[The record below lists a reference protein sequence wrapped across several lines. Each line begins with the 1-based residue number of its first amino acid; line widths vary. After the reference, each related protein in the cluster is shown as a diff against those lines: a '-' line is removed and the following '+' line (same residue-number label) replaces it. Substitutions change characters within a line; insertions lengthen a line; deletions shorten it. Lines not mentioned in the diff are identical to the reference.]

1 MKIAVSTFKGGL
13 GDSIC
18 PTFGRCS
25 TFTIVEVD
33 EKEKKILK
41 TNLIPNPGGMAGGGA
56 GIAAAQ
62 EIIKSGAK
70 NLITGNCGPNA
81 VAVLMQAGISVY
93 SSTGT
98 VEDAVTK
105 FLEGKLSSVTAP
117 NVPGHFGMGFGRK
130 RFGRGLR

>member
-33 EKEKKILK
+33 DKEKKILK

-70 NLITGNCGPNA
+70 SLITGNCGPNA

-93 SSTGT
+93 SSAGK

-105 FLEGKLSSVTAP
+105 LLEGKLSSVKAP
-117 NVPGHFGMGFGRK
+117 TLTGHFGMGFGR
-130 RFGRGLR
+130 RVGRRML